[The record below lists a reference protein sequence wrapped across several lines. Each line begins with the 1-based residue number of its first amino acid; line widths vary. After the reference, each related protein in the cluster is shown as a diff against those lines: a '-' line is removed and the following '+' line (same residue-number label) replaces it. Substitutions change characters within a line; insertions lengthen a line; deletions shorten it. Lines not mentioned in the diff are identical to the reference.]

1 MVSGVAEIIIV
12 SILSFETSS
21 CQFSVASSRSNEFL
35 CSIRRFLFVYAIY
48 SLSTKG
54 LLLQALALIPP
65 HQPVPITPTFI
76 CFIN

>member
-12 SILSFETSS
+12 SISSLETSS
-21 CQFSVASSRSNEFL
+21 CQFSVASSKSNEL
-35 CSIRRFLFVYAIY
+35 LSSLRRFLFVSAIY
-48 SLSTKG
+48 YLSTKG

>member
-1 MVSGVAEIIIV
+1 MEK
-12 SILSFETSS
+12 LSLLLETEKNKIEKELKT
-21 CQFSVASSRSNEFL
+21 RSNEFL
-35 CSIRRFLFVYAIY
+35 SSIRRFLFVSAIY
-48 SLSTKG
+48 SLSTKE